1 MEVSELFDIC
11 RTLAKGQ
18 PSAAALQQMHEL
30 LVLTCAYGGR
40 QQGGAFGNLFS
51 QVDWL
56 CKHHGIGY
64 EDMLAIQT
72 ARRHSSHPPKTSNIT
87 H

>member
-11 RTLAKGQ
+11 RTLAEGQ

-51 QVDWL
+51 QVD
-56 CKHHGIGY
+56 
-64 EDMLAIQT
+64 
-72 ARRHSSHPPKTSNIT
+72 
-87 H
+87 